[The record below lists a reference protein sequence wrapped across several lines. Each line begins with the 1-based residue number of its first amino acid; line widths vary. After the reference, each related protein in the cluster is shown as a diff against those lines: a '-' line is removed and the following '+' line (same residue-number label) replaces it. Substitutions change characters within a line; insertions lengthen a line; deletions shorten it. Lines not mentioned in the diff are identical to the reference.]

1 MPPDPET
8 LRAIARMTGGEFTD
22 ARSADTAKRTYQNL
36 GSRLGRESGES
47 EITWL
52 FLAIAGVLL
61 LVATAVGPSSR
72 RVSPRTQTTTIVKG
86 RSARSSRPAGW
97 MTTEKTPFGTGL
109 NSRIGIVG
117 RARDRA
123 SSRDSDEAHLEG
135 ARLDATRLDGPAVQL
150 NLRPKRLPADVKLS
164 GKFAMPWLRYR

>member
-61 LVATAVGPSSR
+61 LVATAVGTF
-72 RVSPRTQTTTIVKG
+72 VSPR
-86 RSARSSRPAGW
+86 
-97 MTTEKTPFGTGL
+97 
-109 NSRIGIVG
+109 
-117 RARDRA
+117 
-123 SSRDSDEAHLEG
+123 
-135 ARLDATRLDGPAVQL
+135 
-150 NLRPKRLPADVKLS
+150 LP
-164 GKFAMPWLRYR
+164 